1 MLRSI
6 LAAML
11 PLVAFSALH
20 AQRPVQEASRAS
32 VTFMKDRKRTPDQ
45 RWQAELRQRAPWQDF
60 LAAHPRWRV
69 EFNEWNH
76 KPHRAYGPPIAT
88 SGATSVERATNFLQH
103 QLAEMDVPLA
113 ELEFREPYV
122 TAKHT
127 YVHFG
132 QRHEGRE
139 VLFAHG
145 MVKLDQQGRVIC
157 FGLDVENMGQAN
169 ASPIVEETAAIAAA
183 SAGLSDVLSTDA
195 SAGLAWLPVPAFRS
209 MEHHLVH
216 QVEVRTGGHGTPG
229 RWHCLVDATDGRLL
243 YRHNE
248 VMTED
253 LSGNDAGADV
263 TITGTVSMN
272 PLQPTSEQ
280 AMRNLAIT
288 LGAQDFTTDAN
299 GFAASGLAGPVNYNA
314 PLSGDWSIVATAGT
328 TPSLTGSLLEGANAV
343 SFDGDAT
350 LQERSAYFHVNNI
363 HDHMK
368 DVLPTF
374 TGMDLPLPTNVDL
387 FTDNC
392 NAFYDGSSINFYA
405 EANNCYSLAIIAD
418 VPYHEYGHGINH
430 TFYAATGNSYNN
442 GGMDEG
448 YADVWALSLTLE
460 PVLAAGY
467 QISNTT
473 SFIRRYD
480 ENKKV
485 YPVDITGEVH
495 ADGEIIAGAWWDTY
509 LQLGNDMEHTMQL
522 FAEAYP
528 GVQAVAPDGQEGQ
541 AFRDVLIDVL
551 QADDDDGNLINGT
564 PNGAAISEAFRIHGI
579 TLLAGFDIAHTPVAA
594 VATSTPI
601 TLTATATVDALFDQ
615 YVQGVQVKYR
625 VNTGPWQ
632 SMMMTNTGGDN
643 YEAQLP
649 EQPVGTV
656 IAYYIGL
663 LDISNVLSSETP
675 TGAAQPDPN
684 LPNYILV
691 GYDLER
697 TEDVDSQ
704 NELGNWQLGMPGDN
718 NSTGTW
724 ELFDPNP
731 TFSTVDGSIIQTD
744 LQHTPGGE
752 YCFFTGNGFDS
763 STPGENDVDGGKT
776 TLQSFP
782 IDLSGYENPTFTLWR
797 WYTNSPPGGAN
808 PGQDWWYVQV
818 TANGNDW
825 VFVENT
831 RTDERDWRRLAFR
844 VQDYVTPTST
854 FAIRF
859 IASDSTH
866 LGQNLDGGSLVEAA
880 VDDIQLWDNSA
891 VGIEEQNAAS
901 SMSVYPDPAAD
912 HVNVTFRSG
921 SKGTMGMRIL
931 DAAGREVRATMK
943 MPAAEI
949 LRSRI
954 DVSDLAPGGYIMDL
968 RWESGAVRRPFTIVR

>member
-6 LAAML
+6 LAALL
-11 PLVAFSALH
+11 PLCAFSAVH
-20 AQRPVQEASRAS
+20 AQRVDDHAPRAA
-32 VTFMKDRKRTPDQ
+32 VTFFKDRKRTPDQ
-45 RWQAELRQRAPWQDF
+45 RWQAELRQRGPWRNF

-69 EFNEWNH
+69 EFNEWNQ
-76 KPHRAYGPPIAT
+76 KPHRAYGPPIT
-88 SGATSVERATNFLQH
+88 TTGATALDRATNFLQG
-103 QLAEMDVPLA
+103 QLAEMNVPME
-113 ELEFREPYV
+113 ELVMREPYV
-122 TAKHT
+122 TGKHT
-127 YVHFG
+127 YVHFA
-132 QRHEGRE
+132 QRHEGRD

-157 FGLDVENMGQAN
+157 FGLDVENMEN
-169 ASPIVEETAAIAAA
+169 ASATPLIDEAAAVTAA
-183 SAGLSDVLSTDA
+183 SAGLMDITATDA

-216 QVEVRTGGHGTPG
+216 QVVVSTGAHGTPA
-229 RWHCLVDATDGRLL
+229 RWRCLVDAADGRLL

-263 TITGTVSMN
+263 TITGTISMN
-272 PLQPTSEQ
+272 PLQPTSQQ
-280 AMRNLAIT
+280 AMRNLALT
-288 LGAQDFTTDAN
+288 VGGQPFTTDDN
-299 GFAASGLAGPVNYNA
+299 GFAASGLTGPVSYNA
-314 PLSGDWSIVATAGT
+314 PLAGDWSIVATAGN
-328 TPSLTGSLLEGANAV
+328 TPTLTGSLLEGANAV
-343 SFDGDAT
+343 NFNGVAT

-368 DVLPTF
+368 AVLPSF
-374 TGMDLPLPTNVDL
+374 TGMDSPLPTNVDL

-405 EANNCYSLAIIAD
+405 EANDCYSMATIAD
-418 VPYHEYGHGINH
+418 VPYHEYGHGINDK
-430 TFYAATGNSYNN
+430 FYQSVGEAFVN
-442 GGMDEG
+442 GGMGEG
-448 YADVWALSLTLE
+448 YADVWAFSITLD
-460 PVLAAGY
+460 PVLALGFT
-467 QISNTT
+467 ISNPA

-480 ENKKV
+480 ANKKV

-564 PNGAAISEAFRIHGI
+564 PNGIAISEAFRIHGI
-579 TLLAGFDIAHTPVAA
+579 TLLAGFDIEHTPILTAA
-594 VATSTPI
+594 GSTPI
-601 TLTATATVDALFDQ
+601 TLTATAPVDALFDQ

-625 VNTGPWQ
+625 VNTGAWQ
-632 SMMMTNTGGDN
+632 SMMMTDMGGDN
-643 YEAQLP
+643 YEAQIP
-649 EQPVGTV
+649 GQPVGTV
-656 IAYYIGL
+656 IAYYVGL

-684 LPNYILV
+684 LPNYVLV

-697 TEDVDSQ
+697 TEDVDSH

-718 NSTGTW
+718 NTTGTW
-724 ELFDPNP
+724 ELFDPDP
-731 TFSTVDGSIIQTD
+731 TFSTVDGSIIQTGD
-744 LQHTPGGE
+744 QHTPGGE
-752 YCFFTGNGFDS
+752 YCFFTGNGFDPN
-763 STPGENDVDGGKT
+763 TPGENDVDGGKT
-776 TLQSFP
+776 TLQSYP

-831 RTDERDWRRLAFR
+831 RTDDRSWRRLAFR
-844 VQDYVTPTST
+844 VQDHVTPTST
-854 FAIRF
+854 FAMRF

-880 VDDIQLWDNSA
+880 VDDIQLWDNTT
-891 VGIEEQNAAS
+891 VGIEELSGAS
-901 SMSVYPDPAAD
+901 AMSIYPDPAND
-912 HVNVTFRSG
+912 HVNLMFRSR
-921 SKGTMGMRIL
+921 SKEVLQLHIL
-931 DAAGREVRATMK
+931 DASGREVRTTSIAGNGGV
-943 MPAAEI
+943 
-949 LRSRI
+949 LRSRV
-954 DVSDLAPGGYIMDL
+954 DVSSLAPGGYIMDL
-968 RWESGAVRRPFTIVR
+968 RWQGGAARKPFTVLR